1 MQAKPQPQEGVTAGK
16 LTFTSEPI
24 NFFHFSNKYMPIASL
39 HTAHANPI

>member
-24 NFFHFSNKYMPIASL
+24 TFLLQQINICLLLA
-39 HTAHANPI
+39 AHANPI